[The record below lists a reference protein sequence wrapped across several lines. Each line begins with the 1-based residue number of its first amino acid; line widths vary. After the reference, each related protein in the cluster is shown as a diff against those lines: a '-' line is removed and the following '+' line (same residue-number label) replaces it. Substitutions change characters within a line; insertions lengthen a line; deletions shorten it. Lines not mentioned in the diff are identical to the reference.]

1 MPEWWP
7 AVVFGWPAVIVSVT
21 LAAVGIVYRKSVLLL
36 VSAVL
41 AAPFSFYLSGAES
54 WVAMAGAA
62 IPLTLVAAAYAV
74 KRRRPWIAW
83 CLLAPF
89 VGVAIW
95 LAVIVI
101 SQ

>member
-7 AVVFGWPAVIVSVT
+7 AVVFGWPAVVVSVV
-21 LAAVGIVYRKSVLLL
+21 LAAAGIVFRKPALLV

-41 AAPFSFYLSGAES
+41 AAPFSYYLSGAES
-54 WVAMAGAA
+54 WVALAGAA
-62 IPLTLVAAAYAV
+62 IPITLVAGAYAV
-74 KRRRPWIAW
+74 KRRLSWVAW

-95 LAVIVI
+95 LAVVVV

>member
-7 AVVFGWPAVIVSVT
+7 AVVFGWPAVIVSVI
-21 LAAVGIVYRKSVLLL
+21 LAASGIVSRRPVLLL

-41 AAPFSFYLSGAES
+41 AAPFSFYLSLGNNWFAT
-54 WVAMAGAA
+54 VGTVIPFTLLAG
-62 IPLTLVAAAYAV
+62 AYAV
-74 KRRRPWIAW
+74 KRRRSWIAW

-89 VGVAIW
+89 VGVATW
-95 LAVIVI
+95 MAVIVI

>member
-7 AVVFGWPAVIVSVT
+7 AVVFGWPAAVVSVV
-21 LAAVGIVYRKSVLLL
+21 LAAAGIVLRMSVLLL

-41 AAPFSFYLSGAES
+41 AAPFSYYLSGAES
-54 WVAMAGAA
+54 WVALAGAA
-62 IPLTLVAAAYAV
+62 IPITLVAGAYAV
-74 KRRRPWIAW
+74 KRRLSWVAW

-95 LAVIVI
+95 LAVVVV

>member
-7 AVVFGWPAVIVSVT
+7 AGMFGWPAVVVSVV
-21 LAAVGIVYRKSVLLL
+21 LAAAGILFRLPVLLL
-36 VSAVL
+36 VAGVL
-41 AAPFSFYLSGAES
+41 AAPFSYYLSGAES
-54 WVAMAGAA
+54 WVALAGPA
-62 IPLTLVAAAYAV
+62 IPLTLFAGGYAV
-74 KRRRPWIAW
+74 KRRLWWVAW

-95 LAVIVI
+95 LAVGVV